1 MSDFLSSPLGKLE
14 GAERL
19 LSPVCKGATAK
30 AGRFGFRGEIALKLA
45 ESTAGEKRPPE
56 VKTDQVFMTTEGDKV
71 MFYASNVDSVESL
84 GLIADMLEPWLS
96 ADGKYFVWASNVDL
110 LKKYEIELKGAT
122 FYVFPLDEGTVYNEI
137 LDLLYLE
144 KGDLKKASM
153 EEKLDTLTDTAK
165 NYKGGL
171 TKVSFEQAVA
181 EMGPVKV
188 RDNRPV

>member
-1 MSDFLSSPLGKLE
+1 MSDYLSSPLGKLE
-14 GAERL
+14 GADRL
-19 LSPVCKGATAK
+19 LSPVCKGATKK

-56 VKTDQVFMTTEGDKV
+56 VKADQVFMTTEGDKV
-71 MFYASNVDSVESL
+71 TFYASYVDSVESL

-96 ADGKYFVWASNVDL
+96 DDGKYFVWASNVDL
-110 LKKYEIELKGAT
+110 LKKYQVELKGAA
-122 FYVFPLDEGTVYNEI
+122 FYVMPLDEGTVYNEI

-153 EEKLDTLTDTAK
+153 EEKLDALTDSAK
-165 NYKGGL
+165 GFKGGFP
-171 TKVSFEQAVA
+171 VASFEQVVA

-188 RDNRPV
+188 YDNRPV

>member
-1 MSDFLSSPLGKLE
+1 MSDFLTSPLGKLE
-14 GAERL
+14 GDERL
-19 LSPVCKGATAK
+19 LSPVCKGPTKK
-30 AGRFGFRGEIALKLA
+30 AGRFGFRGELALKLA

-71 MFYASNVDSVESL
+71 TFFGSFVDNAEHIGLLADLL
-84 GLIADMLEPWLS
+84 GPHLS
-96 ADGKYFVWASNVDL
+96 PEGKYFVWAGNVDL

-153 EEKLDTLTDTAK
+153 EEKLDTLADTAK
-165 NYKGGL
+165 GYKGGL
-171 TKVSFEQAVA
+171 PKATFEQVVA
-181 EMGPVKV
+181 EMGAV
-188 RDNRPV
+188 RVYDNRPV

>member
-1 MSDFLSSPLGKLE
+1 MTDYLSSPLGKLE

-19 LSPVCKGATAK
+19 LSPVCKGATKK

-71 MFYASNVDSVESL
+71 TFYASYVDSIESL
-84 GLIADMLEPWLS
+84 GLIADMLEPWLA
-96 ADGKYFVWASNVDL
+96 ADGKYFVWASNIDL
-110 LKKYEIELKGAT
+110 LKKYEVAMKGAT
-122 FYVFPLDEGTVYNEI
+122 FYAFPLDEGTVYNEL

-153 EEKLDTLTDTAK
+153 EEKLDILTDTAK

-171 TKVSFEQAVA
+171 PKAGFEQVVA

-188 RDNRPV
+188 YDNRPV

>member
-19 LSPVCKGATAK
+19 LSPVCKGATKK

-45 ESTAGEKRPPE
+45 DSTAGEKRPPE

-71 MFYASNVDSVESL
+71 TFYASYVDSIESL
-84 GLIADMLEPWLS
+84 SLIADMLEPYLT
-96 ADGKYFVWASNVDL
+96 ADGKYFVWASNIDL
-110 LKKYEIELKGAT
+110 LKKYEVEMKGVT
-122 FYVFPLDEGTVYNEI
+122 FYAFPLDEGTVYNEV

-153 EEKLDTLTDTAK
+153 EEKLDILTDTAK
-165 NYKGGL
+165 SYKGGL
-171 TKVSFEQAVA
+171 PKASFEQVVA
-181 EMGPVKV
+181 EMGAVKV
-188 RDNRPV
+188 YDNRPV

>member
-1 MSDFLSSPLGKLE
+1 MTDFLSSPLGKLE

-19 LSPVCKGATAK
+19 LSPVCKGATKK

-45 ESTAGEKRPPE
+45 DSTAGEKRPPE
-56 VKTDQVFMTTEGDKV
+56 VKTDQVFMTCEGDKV
-71 MFYASNVDSVESL
+71 TLYASYVDSVESL
-84 GLIADMLEPWLS
+84 GLIADMLEPWLA
-96 ADGKYFVWASNVDL
+96 ADGKYFVWAGNVDL
-110 LKKYEIELKGAT
+110 LKKYQVELKGAT
-122 FYVFPLDEGTVYNEI
+122 FNVLPLDEGTVYNEL

-165 NYKGGL
+165 GFKGGYPAA
-171 TKVSFEQAVA
+171 SFEQVVA

-188 RDNRPV
+188 YDNRPV